1 MKDDTVMK
9 RIKTNI
15 ELIAEQIGAD
25 LADATASGDHF
36 LLYERMV
43 SNLEDL
49 QSYVDK
55 MARDLMF
62 EEKQ

>member
-1 MKDDTVMK
+1 MKNDIVMK

-15 ELIAEQIGAD
+15 DQIAEQIGED
-25 LADATASGDHF
+25 IADATATGDHF
-36 LLYERMV
+36 LLYERMI
-43 SNLEDL
+43 SNLESL
-49 QSYVDK
+49 ESYVDK